1 MPAILCPRCHQLVGN
16 DAPRCPHCGQVQPG
30 LWGFT
35 SLMRKL
41 GLRLDFTR
49 LITVSCVGLYIL
61 SLLVDPSA
69 VFEGGFSN
77 PLALLSP
84 SGQASFM
91 LGMTGSE
98 PVFRYGHWWTLIT
111 AMYLHGGLLHIFF
124 NMMWVR
130 QLGPVVE
137 DLFGPFRLF
146 AIFTVAGITGFLL
159 STLVG
164 HGITLG
170 ASGSIFGLLAAAI
183 AYGRHTGA
191 QLFTRQ
197 FLQWAVLLFIMGFV
211 FPGVDNWAHGGGFI
225 GGYAVAYVFSRSQ
238 EREGISAYLIG
249 GLCLLATV
257 GAFALQFIAILGMR

>member
-130 QLGPVVE
+130 QLAPMVE
-137 DLFGPFRLF
+137 EFFGPFRLF
-146 AIFTVAGITGFLL
+146 TIFTVAGATGFVF
-159 STLVG
+159 STFMG
-164 HGITLG
+164 SQYTLG

-183 AYGRHTGA
+183 AYGRQQGSS
-191 QLFTRQ
+191 LFTRQ
-197 FLQWAVLLFIMGFV
+197 FIQWAGLLFVMGLIV
-211 FPGVDNWAHGGGFI
+211 PRVDNWAHAGGFV
-225 GGYAVAYVFSRSQ
+225 GGYAVAYLFGKVRG
-238 EREGISAYLIG
+238 REGLGAYIG
-249 GLCLLATV
+249 AGLCLLLTL
-257 GAFALQFIAILGMR
+257 GAFALQVPILLSLW